1 MASAAGKRRRTAPT
15 RLGEDEPMVDKQQ
28 LGRKKQ
34 KSGAGTSGRGRAR
47 AKKTQPEKS
56 KEESVRVDEDER
68 DGEKAEG
75 GHTSREEE
83 REEMLTEEQ
92 TGEEEQNKLR
102 EKQEERGERQEKQ
115 YAGQEREEPEGQV
128 AAEEKK
134 EEKPKREQLAGE
146 DKSRE
151 EEGKTEKGSSKAEHA
166 AKKDQGEN
174 NRFLEKGLIYFFYRP
189 KVGVEEVHDL
199 EHVQRLYL
207 VLIPKETVKVED
219 LEHRK
224 HRVMVITRKK
234 MPDVHLHARYWGFVE
249 ETSDEMKELR
259 SDLGAVTYTT
269 KTRGERR
276 VEAARPAGR
285 GFYGVITHRNHTHL
299 AYVLELPEKIGEVQ
313 EAFNIQKEGSYII
326 TVKNPE
332 VRGPMG
338 LLPREKEPL
347 PDHLLHHF
355 QGRKFVPLD
364 PPSFLD
370 YKGTEVII
378 IGASDDLKAGST

>member
-1 MASAAGKRRRTAPT
+1 
-15 RLGEDEPMVDKQQ
+15 
-28 LGRKKQ
+28 
-34 KSGAGTSGRGRAR
+34 
-47 AKKTQPEKS
+47 
-56 KEESVRVDEDER
+56 VDEDER

-199 EHVQRLYL
+199 EHVRSCRPFAIYSFNS
-207 VLIPKETVKVED
+207 V
-219 LEHRK
+219 
-224 HRVMVITRKK
+224 VMD
-234 MPDVHLHARYWGFVE
+234 ML
-249 ETSDEMKELR
+249 
-259 SDLGAVTYTT
+259 
-269 KTRGERR
+269 
-276 VEAARPAGR
+276 
-285 GFYGVITHRNHTHL
+285 
-299 AYVLELPEKIGEVQ
+299 
-313 EAFNIQKEGSYII
+313 
-326 TVKNPE
+326 
-332 VRGPMG
+332 
-338 LLPREKEPL
+338 
-347 PDHLLHHF
+347 
-355 QGRKFVPLD
+355 
-364 PPSFLD
+364 
-370 YKGTEVII
+370 
-378 IGASDDLKAGST
+378 GSTRFKGCILSLYRRKQLRWRIWSIASIV